1 MKFTVQGDA
10 SVIGDKADINA
21 NPMFTE
27 YGGVAPALIRAGTT
41 TGSIKVKATAKG
53 LKSDTQT
60 VQLVANQT
68 NEIVKKAQPIYDFAK
83 ERVDLGATDHWCN
96 LVGIFGLVKT
106 VKILHI
112 S

>member
-1 MKFTVQGDA
+1 MVDKNGTVIQDFKDKVKFTVQGDA

-27 YGGVAPALIRAGTT
+27 YGVAPALIRAGTT

-68 NEIVKKAQPIYDFAK
+68 NEIVKKAQLFM
-83 ERVDLGATDHWCN
+83 
-96 LVGIFGLVKT
+96 
-106 VKILHI
+106 ILPRNG
-112 S
+112 